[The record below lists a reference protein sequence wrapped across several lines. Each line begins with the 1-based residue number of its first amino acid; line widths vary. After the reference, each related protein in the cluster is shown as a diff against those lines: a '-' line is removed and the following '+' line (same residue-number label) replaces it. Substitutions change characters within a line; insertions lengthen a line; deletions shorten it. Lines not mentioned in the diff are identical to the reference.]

1 MPIFVDI
8 STTTPN
14 KTTVKRGDYDLGKC
28 KTATVNKEQGADTA
42 VKRGYALEPVNTVT
56 PNVYKVTGGKSAK
69 AVVISAL
76 GFSYIPQNVNVTG
89 DSYGNGEDIIALD
102 EDVAIQAITSG
113 DDIVV
118 KLSGT
123 GQPGDQVMT
132 AAGGA
137 FAKYDGS
144 GVEYIK
150 GVFKGLPG
158 TQDGAVIKQGFTNGQ
173 LGLITFNG
181 GA

>member
-1 MPIFVDI
+1 MPTFIDI

-14 KTTVKRGDYDLGKC
+14 KTAVKRGDYDLGKC
-28 KTATVNKEQGADTA
+28 RTATVNKEQGESTSI
-42 VKRGYALEPVNTVT
+42 KRGYALEPVNTVT
-56 PNVYKVTGGKSAK
+56 PNVYKVTTGKSDK

-76 GFSYIPQNVNVTG
+76 GFSYIPSNVNVTN
-89 DSYGNGEDIIALD
+89 DAYGNGEDIIALD

-118 KLSGT
+118 KMSGT
-123 GQPGDQVMT
+123 GQPGDRVMT
-132 AAGGA
+132 GNLGV

-144 GVEYIK
+144 GVQYVK

-158 TQDGAVIKQGFTNGQ
+158 THDGAVIKTGWTDGV